1 MFLTKDPPAP
11 PDDKSVDIAEFDLL
25 KVGFSFRLL
34 LTGVVSR
41 LLGSLPL
48 SLLLFSLNLG
58 IFILLKSDAKRPPL
72 LFLSSTFTAVAED
85 EEVLPALAASE
96 VELRSLIGVDWL
108 VGVFQVSPPSTSS
121 SSLMELLVGEGGA
134 FGGPSGGSLPP
145 SFETAPASPSLDIV
159 ELHSEATVR
168 LDSGRS
174 VTKSKRKKKLESDLK
189 NIMPKSD
196 LISEM
201 FSLWLKSQKKGSKSL
216 S

>member
-25 KVGFSFRLL
+25 KVGFSFKLL

-72 LFLSSTFTAVAED
+72 LFLSSTFTAVAE

-121 SSLMELLVGEGGA
+121 SSLMELLVGDGGA
-134 FGGPSGGSLPP
+134 FGGPSGGSLPS
-145 SFETAPASPSLDIV
+145 SFEAATASPSLDIV

-174 VTKSKRKKKLESDLK
+174 VTKSKRKKNNLQSK
-189 NIMPKSD
+189 P
-196 LISEM
+196 
-201 FSLWLKSQKKGSKSL
+201 SLLQSRV
-216 S
+216 

>member
-1 MFLTKDPPAP
+1 VFLTKDPPAP

-25 KVGFSFRLL
+25 KVGFSLRLL

-58 IFILLKSDAKRPPL
+58 IFILLKIDAKRPPL
-72 LFLSSTFTAVAED
+72 LFFSSTFTAVAE
-85 EEVLPALAASE
+85 EEALPALAASE

-121 SSLMELLVGEGGA
+121 SSLMELLVGDGGA
-134 FGGPSGGSLPP
+134 FGGPSGGSLPR
-145 SFETAPASPSLDIV
+145 SFEAAPTSPSLDIV

-174 VTKSKRKKKLESDLK
+174 VTKKKSEK
-189 NIMPKSD
+189 NQNRIYKTCKIYIYRVSH
-196 LISEM
+196 SEVI
-201 FSLWLKSQKKGSKSL
+201 
-216 S
+216 

>member
-72 LFLSSTFTAVAED
+72 VFLSSTFTAVAE

-121 SSLMELLVGEGGA
+121 SSLMELLVGDGGA
-134 FGGPSGGSLPP
+134 FGGPSGGSLPS
-145 SFETAPASPSLDIV
+145 SFEAATASPSLDIV

-174 VTKSKRKKKLESDLK
+174 VTKSKRKKKIRIVFTK
-189 NIMPKSD
+189 HARPMHCNVGTGY
-196 LISEM
+196 
-201 FSLWLKSQKKGSKSL
+201 FR
-216 S
+216 

>member
-1 MFLTKDPPAP
+1 VFLTKDPPAP

-72 LFLSSTFTAVAED
+72 LFLSSTFTTVAE
-85 EEVLPALAASE
+85 EVEVLPVALAASE

-121 SSLMELLVGEGGA
+121 SSLMELLVGDGGA

-145 SFETAPASPSLDIV
+145 SFEATTASPSLDIV

-174 VTKSKRKKKLESDLK
+174 VTKSERKKK
-189 NIMPKSD
+189 IR
-196 LISEM
+196 IG
-201 FSLWLKSQKKGSKSL
+201 FKKHKA
-216 S
+216 

>member
-72 LFLSSTFTAVAED
+72 LFLSSTFTAVVE
-85 EEVLPALAASE
+85 EVEVLPVALAASE

-121 SSLMELLVGEGGA
+121 SSLMELLVGDGGA
-134 FGGPSGGSLPP
+134 LGGPSGGSLSP
-145 SFETAPASPSLDIV
+145 SFEATTASPSLDIV

-174 VTKSKRKKKLESDLK
+174 ETKSERKIKIRIGFEKHK
-189 NIMPKSD
+189 A
-196 LISEM
+196 
-201 FSLWLKSQKKGSKSL
+201 
-216 S
+216 

>member
-72 LFLSSTFTAVAED
+72 LFLSSTFTAVAEEE

-174 VTKSKRKKKLESDLK
+174 VTKSKRKKK
-189 NIMPKSD
+189 N
-196 LISEM
+196 
-201 FSLWLKSQKKGSKSL
+201 
-216 S
+216 

>member
-72 LFLSSTFTAVAED
+72 VFLSSTFTAVAE

-121 SSLMELLVGEGGA
+121 SSLMELLVGDGGA
-134 FGGPSGGSLPP
+134 FGGPSGGSLPS
-145 SFETAPASPSLDIV
+145 SFEAATASPSLDIV

-174 VTKSKRKKKLESDLK
+174 VTKSKRKKKIRIVFTK
-189 NIMPKSD
+189 NARPMHCNVGTGY
-196 LISEM
+196 
-201 FSLWLKSQKKGSKSL
+201 FR
-216 S
+216 